1 MRYEDRHLGQYG
13 GRHRLAPKLRL
24 LLLAALVIAPLSARL
39 EGPAHDPITH
49 SSTETTENQND
60 A

>member
-1 MRYEDRHLGQYG
+1 MRTH

-24 LLLAALVIAPLSARL
+24 LLLATLLVAPLSDRG
-39 EGPAHDPITH
+39 EDPAHDPMTR
-49 SSTETTENQND
+49 STTEAMENPHD

>member
-1 MRYEDRHLGQYG
+1 MRYHEPHLGQYG

-24 LLLAALVIAPLSARL
+24 LLLATLIIAPLSAHA
-39 EGPAHDPITH
+39 GAAHDPITH
-49 SSTETTENQND
+49 TSTETTENQND